1 MKVKNIF
8 VVNIFTAFCLI
19 AFCLIGWIFLN
30 LAQSQS
36 GKTATRQQDHYWQ
49 EVVDTFN
56 GNFERLRVLTC
67 AGPIPHK
74 YVTGD
79 FLTNDNLSANFAVI
93 IKALEKGGCK

>member
-1 MKVKNIF
+1 MKNKF
-8 VVNIFTAFCLI
+8 VAIILI
-19 AFCLIGWIFLN
+19 AFCLVGWIFLY

-36 GKTATRQQDHYWQ
+36 GKTSARAQMAQPWQ
-49 EVVDTFN
+49 ELVDAFN

-74 YVTGD
+74 YEVGD
-79 FLTNDNLSANFAVI
+79 LLTKDELSANFAVI